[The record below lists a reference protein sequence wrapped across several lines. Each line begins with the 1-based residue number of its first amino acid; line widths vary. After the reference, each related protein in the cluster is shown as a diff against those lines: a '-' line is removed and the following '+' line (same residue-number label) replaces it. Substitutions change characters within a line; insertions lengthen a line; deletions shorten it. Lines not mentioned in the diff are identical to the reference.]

1 VDPQKLKEAY
11 QHLESL
17 DERLGYKVSPR
28 VSGSMVTP
36 TADQVDARLRDLAN
50 FTLELKEVVRE
61 LFLAIAARPSAA
73 PPPTQEA

>member
-1 VDPQKLKEAY
+1 MDPQKLKEAY

-17 DERLGYKVSPR
+17 EERLGYKVSPR
-28 VSGSMVTP
+28 ISGSTITP
-36 TADQVDARLRDLAN
+36 TADQVDARLRDLAS
-50 FTLELKEVVRE
+50 FTLELKDVVRE